1 MKKYI
6 YLILFSI
13 LISCGGNQQY
23 IQEIAS
29 QRMKQNEEFFNKSST
44 PLDSHLF
51 EKFTGLKFF
60 EIDEKYKVEA
70 TIEKLDQS
78 PIFDLPH
85 SHDRTK
91 PYRVYGYATFKLNE
105 KPYKLTLLEAVN
117 KKTGYDKFILIPFG
131 DKTNGNE
138 TYGGGRYI
146 DITIPEG
153 NKAIIDFNMAY
164 NPYCAYSAQYTCP
177 IPPKE
182 NILDVE
188 IKSGQKYEFA
198 GTH

>member
-1 MKKYI
+1 MRKLLFASALLL
-6 YLILFSI
+6 LIA
-13 LISCGGNQQY
+13 CGNNQQY

-51 EKFTGLKFF
+51 DKFTGLKFF
-60 EIDEKYKVEA
+60 EIDETYKVEA
-70 TIEKLDQS
+70 SIEKLNES
-78 PIFDLPH
+78 PVFDLPH

-91 PYRVYGYATFKLNE
+91 PYRVFGYASFNLHDKS
-105 KPYKLTLLEAVN
+105 YKLTILEAVN
-117 KKTGYDKFILIPFG
+117 KKTGYEKFILIPFG
-131 DKTNGNE
+131 DQTNGNE

-153 NKAIIDFNMAY
+153 NNAIIDFNLAY
-164 NPYCAYSAQYTCP
+164 NPYCAYSTKYTCP

-182 NILDVE
+182 NVIDTE

-198 GTH
+198 NMH

>member
-1 MKKYI
+1 
-6 YLILFSI
+6 
-13 LISCGGNQQY
+13 
-23 IQEIAS
+23 
-29 QRMKQNEEFFNKSST
+29 
-44 PLDSHLF
+44 
-51 EKFTGLKFF
+51 
-60 EIDEKYKVEA
+60 
-70 TIEKLDQS
+70 
-78 PIFDLPH
+78 
-85 SHDRTK
+85 
-91 PYRVYGYATFKLNE
+91 LNE

-117 KKTGYDKFILIPFG
+117 KKTGYEKFILIPFG
-131 DKTNGNE
+131 DKTNGTE

-164 NPYCAYSAQYTCP
+164 NPYCAYSAKYTCP

-198 GTH
+198 GMH